1 MRANDNEHAL
11 MNKAELKILAIDTAT
26 EACSVALNL
35 RGEITRRFEIAPN
48 GHSKL
53 VLGMAESLL
62 QQSGLDLAQ
71 LDALA
76 VDVGPGS
83 FTGVRIGIG
92 VAQGLAYGSGRKVM
106 AVGSLETLAFG
117 IAGEAGYETVLAAI
131 DARMGQ
137 VYYGLYLNPRNVP
150 GTPNGEL
157 LTLIQPALGA
167 PEILTAMAIGN
178 EKKTIGVGNAWDR
191 YAPVMPETLNG
202 PGPVVEWLAGRYP
215 DAATVSRIAM
225 MRGLQSAVS
234 PLELSAAYIR
244 DQVAETSRP

>member
-1 MRANDNEHAL
+1 MS
-11 MNKAELKILAIDTAT
+11 KAELKILAIDTAT

-92 VAQGLAYGSGRKVM
+92 VAQGLAYGSGRKVI
-106 AVGSLETLAFG
+106 AVGSLETLACG

-137 VYYGLYLNPRNVP
+137 VYYGLYRNPRNVP
-150 GTPNGEL
+150 GAPDSEPQ
-157 LTLIQPALGA
+157 TLIQPTLGA
-167 PEILTAMAIGN
+167 PQTLTASAIGG
-178 EKKTIGVGNAWDR
+178 KKIISGKKIIGVGSGWDR
-191 YAPVMPETLNG
+191 YAPVMPEALNG

-215 DAATVSRIAM
+215 DAATVSQIAVA
-225 MRGLQSAVS
+225 RGLQSAVS
-234 PLELSAAYIR
+234 PLQLSAAYIR